1 MKKLITYIS
10 ILLFLIYP
18 DSGIA
23 SDTLRVAIIGDYG
36 SGARSA
42 VGDVANL
49 VKSWNPDLIITT
61 GDNNYEDGLALT
73 IDHNIGQYYHD
84 YISPYLGS
92 YGAGADINRFF
103 PSLGNHDYRCT
114 ICPQPYLDYFTLP
127 NNERYYDFKWGPV
140 HFFSISSDSK
150 EPDGNN
156 SSSVQALWLKTTMS
170 ESTQPLKIVY
180 MHHPPFSSSSHGSTE
195 IMQWPFKEWGADA
208 VIAGHDHVYER
219 IISDGLPYFVNGLG
233 GKSIYQF
240 YSIVSGSEVRYR
252 GDYGAML
259 VEITNEVALY
269 KFINRSGELI
279 DSYQYIIVDVE
290 PERAGIPAEFVL
302 SQNYPNPFNPET
314 IISYSIPKT
323 EKVSLIV
330 YNLIGEEIAHLTDER
345 KPSGSYTVEWNV
357 SNVSSGIY
365 FYRLQAGEFVQ
376 TRKMV
381 LLK

>member
-1 MKKLITYIS
+1 MKKLITYTS

-36 SGARSA
+36 SARSA
-42 VGDVANL
+42 EGDVANL

-61 GDNNYEDGLALT
+61 GDNNYEDGLAST
-73 IDHNIGQYYHD
+73 IDDNIGQYYHD

-150 EPDGNN
+150 EPDGIN
-156 SSSVQALWLKTTMS
+156 SSSIQALWLKTTMS

-219 IISDGLPYFVNGLG
+219 IILDGLPYFVNGLG
-233 GKSIYQF
+233 GKSIYHF
-240 YSIVSGSEVRYR
+240 SVFVSGSEVRYR

-279 DSYQYIIVDVE
+279 DSYQYTIVSVE

-314 IISYSIPKT
+314 VIEYEIPIRSEINLII
-323 EKVSLIV
+323 
-330 YNLIGEEIAHLTDER
+330 YNLRGQKVITLIKGEMPAGNHNISWDA
-345 KPSGSYTVEWNV
+345 
-357 SNVSSGIY
+357 SNLPSGIY
-365 FYRLQAGEFVQ
+365 FYRLQAGDFVQ

>member
-36 SGARSA
+36 SARSA
-42 VGDVANL
+42 EEDVANL

-61 GDNNYEDGLALT
+61 GDNNYEDGLAST
-73 IDHNIGQYYHD
+73 IDDNIGQYYHD

-140 HFFSISSDSK
+140 HFFSISSDNK

-156 SSSVQALWLKTTMS
+156 SSSFQALWLKTTMS

-219 IISDGLPYFVNGLG
+219 IISDGLPYFVN
-233 GKSIYQF
+233 
-240 YSIVSGSEVRYR
+240 
-252 GDYGAML
+252 
-259 VEITNEVALY
+259 
-269 KFINRSGELI
+269 
-279 DSYQYIIVDVE
+279 
-290 PERAGIPAEFVL
+290 
-302 SQNYPNPFNPET
+302 
-314 IISYSIPKT
+314 
-323 EKVSLIV
+323 
-330 YNLIGEEIAHLTDER
+330 
-345 KPSGSYTVEWNV
+345 
-357 SNVSSGIY
+357 
-365 FYRLQAGEFVQ
+365 
-376 TRKMV
+376 
-381 LLK
+381 